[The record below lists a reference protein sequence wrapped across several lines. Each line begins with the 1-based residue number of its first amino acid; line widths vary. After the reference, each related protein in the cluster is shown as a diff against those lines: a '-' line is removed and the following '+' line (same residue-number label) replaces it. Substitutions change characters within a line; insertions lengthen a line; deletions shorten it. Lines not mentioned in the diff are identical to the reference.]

1 MNKSGIALVAGLAL
15 AMTSSAFAQ
24 NRPASA
30 GSSNGSATSQKV
42 AAALSV
48 GQTGTELAGKIKDNG
63 LNICVKKDD
72 KKKCPAD
79 SR

>member
-24 NRPASA
+24 NRPAAPPAAPPAA
-30 GSSNGSATSQKV
+30 GTAAVSPPLSFGQTV
-42 AAALSV
+42 AALV
-48 GQTGTELAGKIKDNG
+48 KEDG
-63 LNICVKKDD
+63 LNICVKKPD